1 MASSLEKVAEPKDD
15 RIADWHIK
23 QSIQL
28 DVMTRKTEKGDM
40 VILTKLVVVASMYSS
55 ITDLIF
61 KILLVQCP
69 INSAIVF

>member
-1 MASSLEKVAEPKDD
+1 MASSLEKVTEPKDD

-28 DVMTRKTEKGDM
+28 DVMTRKTERGM
-40 VILTKLVVVASMYSS
+40 VVLTKLVVVASMYSS

>member
-28 DVMTRKTEKGDM
+28 DVMTRKTERGM
-40 VILTKLVVVASMYSS
+40 VVLTKLVVVASMYSS

>member
-15 RIADWHIK
+15 RIANWHIK

-28 DVMTRKTEKGDM
+28 DVMTRKTERGM

>member
-1 MASSLEKVAEPKDD
+1 MASNLEKVAEPKDD

-28 DVMTRKTEKGDM
+28 DVMTRKTERGM
-40 VILTKLVVVASMYSS
+40 VVLTKLVVVASMYSS

>member
-1 MASSLEKVAEPKDD
+1 MASNLEKVAEPKDD

-23 QSIQL
+23 QSIQR
-28 DVMTRKTEKGDM
+28 DVMTRKTERGM
-40 VILTKLVVVASMYSS
+40 VVLTKLVVVASMYSS

>member
-1 MASSLEKVAEPKDD
+1 MVSNFEKVVEPKDG
-15 RIADWHIK
+15 RIADWHIQTK
-23 QSIQL
+23 HL
-28 DVMTRKTEKGDM
+28 TRHDDKKGGEWAVVLTEF
-40 VILTKLVVVASMYSS
+40 VVVASMYSS

>member
-1 MASSLEKVAEPKDD
+1 MASNLEKVAEPKDD
-15 RIADWHIK
+15 RIANWHIK

-28 DVMTRKTEKGDM
+28 DVMTRKTERGM